1 MKKVLLCRIDGNF
14 GGVERFILSLAT
26 NLDPERYQPVIIP
39 IAQDA
44 ELARMARAAGIR
56 IILLPMPSRLA
67 LFSTAS
73 RLAEI
78 ARSEK
83 ATLIHTFGLRSNTLM
98 TIAQPRLR
106 LPWVIRLP
114 NVSSTDYH
122 NPLRGKASFWLN
134 NLCIR
139 RADALQ
145 VISPQLQ
152 TLVQQWKYPPKQI
165 FLIPNGVDTSFYR
178 PDPHYPDIRKQY
190 AIPHDALLIGSVG
203 RLDPIKGYD
212 RLLHAF
218 SRLSQQFPHAWLL
231 LVGDG
236 PQAQHL
242 RQIASELGIT
252 PKVVF
257 AGYQSDV
264 RPFLQAMNLFICS
277 SISEGVPNAVM
288 EAMAMER
295 PVISTRVGGV
305 ESIISHE
312 QDGILIPSNQIEHL
326 SQIIS
331 DLPGHPQ
338 KMHSLGTTARRKI
351 EQEFS
356 VTRMAERVQAM
367 YDQLI
372 QERNLSLG
380 YNPNPFSPQSP

>member
-1 MKKVLLCRIDGNF
+1 
-14 GGVERFILSLAT
+14 
-26 NLDPERYQPVIIP
+26 
-39 IAQDA
+39 
-44 ELARMARAAGIR
+44 
-56 IILLPMPSRLA
+56 
-67 LFSTAS
+67 
-73 RLAEI
+73 
-78 ARSEK
+78 
-83 ATLIHTFGLRSNTLM
+83 
-98 TIAQPRLR
+98 
-106 LPWVIRLP
+106 
-114 NVSSTDYH
+114 
-122 NPLRGKASFWLN
+122 
-134 NLCIR
+134 
-139 RADALQ
+139 
-145 VISPQLQ
+145 
-152 TLVQQWKYPPKQI
+152 
-165 FLIPNGVDTSFYR
+165 
-178 PDPHYPDIRKQY
+178 
-190 AIPHDALLIGSVG
+190 
-203 RLDPIKGYD
+203 
-212 RLLHAF
+212 
-218 SRLSQQFPHAWLL
+218 
-231 LVGDG
+231 
-236 PQAQHL
+236 
-242 RQIASELGIT
+242 
-252 PKVVF
+252 
-257 AGYQSDV
+257 
-264 RPFLQAMNLFICS
+264 MNLFICS